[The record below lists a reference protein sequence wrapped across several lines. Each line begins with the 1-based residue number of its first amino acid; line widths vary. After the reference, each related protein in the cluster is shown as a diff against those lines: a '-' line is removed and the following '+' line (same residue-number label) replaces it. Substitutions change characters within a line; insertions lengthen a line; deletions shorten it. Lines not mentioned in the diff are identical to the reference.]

1 MVSAEISA
9 GADEDNQ
16 AGRRPPLPRE
26 NARARHHCPRPATCN
41 ATPVVTVDVIDVV
54 GTSFPEAHLD
64 PAKMAALA
72 PAASS
77 PLINERFSLRF
88 NQDIAEKMGGM
99 AVHSCGVCDHTM
111 KLLPGRG
118 VMAVDCSVSPR
129 CDPTPMT
136 PKMVRAALG
145 GTREEIERAIAIR
158 AGPDM
163 RLILVIARI
172 DEDDAACARTAEANY
187 TLAAE
192 CLARASGA

>member
-9 GADEDNQ
+9 GADED
-16 AGRRPPLPRE
+16 
-26 NARARHHCPRPATCN
+26 
-41 ATPVVTVDVIDVV
+41 VIDEV

-64 PAKMAALA
+64 PEKMAALA

-99 AVHSCGVCDHTM
+99 AVHSCGVWDHTM

-145 GTREEIERAIAIR
+145 GTGIVVKARCGGTREEIERAIAIL

-172 DEDDAACARTAEANY
+172 DEDDAAYARTAEANY

-192 CLARASGA
+192 CLARASGV

>member
-1 MVSAEISA
+1 
-9 GADEDNQ
+9 
-16 AGRRPPLPRE
+16 
-26 NARARHHCPRPATCN
+26 
-41 ATPVVTVDVIDVV
+41 
-54 GTSFPEAHLD
+54 
-64 PAKMAALA
+64 MAALA

-77 PLINERFSLRF
+77 PLTNERFSLRF

-99 AVHSCGVCDHTM
+99 AVHSCGVWDHTM

-145 GTREEIERAIAIR
+145 GTGIVVKARCGGTREEIERAIAIL

-172 DEDDAACARTAEANY
+172 DEDDAAYARTAEANCK
-187 TLAAE
+187 LAAE
-192 CLARASGA
+192 CLARASGV